1 MSDDRK
7 SNANK
12 PNALIGEQSPYLLQH
27 AYNPVNWLPWG
38 EEAFEKA
45 TTEDKPIFLSIGYST
60 CHWCHVMA
68 HESFEDEEVAQLMN
82 KYFVSV
88 KVDREERP
96 DIDSIYMTV
105 CQMLTG
111 GGGWPLTIIMTP
123 QKKPF
128 FAGTY
133 FPKHSIPGRVGMMEL
148 LPRVHQIWLTRRDEI
163 EKSADSIAQALV
175 QYSKV
180 ESSKKSPDEMVLQ
193 RGFHELNKRF
203 DPVYGGFS
211 PAPKFPTPSN
221 FLFLLRYWKRT
232 NDAPALEMVEKT
244 LQNMRL
250 GGIYE
255 HVGFGFHRYST
266 DSKWMVPHFEKML
279 YDQALLALAYTEAFM
294 ATGKQEYRET
304 AREVISYVLRDL
316 KSPQGAFYSA
326 EDADSEGEEGKFYT
340 WTSDELREILGD
352 VHLLLLSEISDIK
365 EEGNFLEE
373 ATRERTGRNI
383 IHLKEPLAK
392 TASRMG
398 IEPEKLLTQVK
409 EIMEKLFN
417 HRSRRTRPARDE
429 KILTDW
435 NSLMIVALAKAGRV
449 FQDENYIRF
458 AQSALGFILNN
469 SLLKDGTLLH
479 RYGAGRSKIVGNLDD
494 YAFFTWALLELY
506 ESTLKS
512 EYLDRATQI
521 IAYTLKHFWDNEN
534 GGFFFTADHAEKIIT
549 RLKEYYDGAVPSG
562 NSVFALNLLK
572 LARITQDDSFKRK
585 YEELLKSAYYQ
596 LNQNPIGNAFL
607 MAVMEEAIAPEMKVV
622 LRGKLNSPQMKAFRE
637 ALSLLFKPGMTVI
650 YDDTNNPESVPHALV
665 CTQNSCKPPIEDVS
679 ELLRTIDKE

>member
-1 MSDDRK
+1 MSNDRK
-7 SNANK
+7 SNAKK
-12 PNALIGEQSPYLLQH
+12 PNALICEQSPYLLQH

-45 TTEDKPIFLSIGYST
+45 TREDKPIFLSIGYST

-133 FPKHSIPGRVGMMEL
+133 FPKHSVPGRVGMMEL
-148 LPRVHQIWLTRRDEI
+148 LPRAHQIWLTRRDEI
-163 EKSADSIAQALV
+163 EKSADSIAQALI

-180 ESSKKSPDEMVLQ
+180 ESGKKSPDEMVLQ

-221 FLFLLRYWKRT
+221 LLFLLRYWKRT
-232 NDAPALEMVEKT
+232 NDALALEMVEKT

-250 GGIYE
+250 GGIYD

-266 DSKWMVPHFEKML
+266 DSKWLVPHFEKML

-316 KSPQGAFYSA
+316 KSPQGTFYSA
-326 EDADSEGEEGKFYT
+326 EDADSEGVEGKFYT
-340 WTSDELREILGD
+340 WTSDELKEILD
-352 VHLLLLSEISDIK
+352 ESEVFLLSQISKVKDD
-365 EEGNFLEE
+365 GNYFEE
-373 ATRERTGRNI
+373 ATREMAGRNI
-383 IHLKEPLAK
+383 IHLPEPLEK
-392 TASRMG
+392 MASKLSVG
-398 IEPEKLLTQVK
+398 HPELVTRFKG
-409 EIMEKLFN
+409 IMEKLF
-417 HRSRRTRPARDE
+417 HRRAKRIRPHRDE
-429 KILTDW
+429 KVLTDW
-435 NSLMIVALAKAGRV
+435 NSLMIVALARAGRV
-449 FQDENYIRF
+449 FQDENYIRS
-458 AQSALGFILNN
+458 AQSAIRFMLDNL
-469 SLLKDGTLLH
+469 LLKDGTLLH
-479 RYGAGRSKIVGNLDD
+479 SYGGGKSKIVGNLDD
-494 YAFFTWALLELY
+494 YAFLTWALLELY

-512 EYLDRATQI
+512 EYLEKATQMVG
-521 IAYTLKHFWDNEN
+521 YTLEHFWDNEN
-534 GGFFFTADHAEKIIT
+534 GGFFFTADNTERIIT
-549 RLKEYYDGAVPSG
+549 RLKEFYDGAVPSG
-562 NSVFALNLLK
+562 NSVSALNLLK
-572 LARITQDDSFKRK
+572 LACITHDELFKQN

-596 LNQNPIGNAFL
+596 LNQNPIGNTFL
-607 MAVMEEAIAPEMKVV
+607 LAVME
-622 LRGKLNSPQMKAFRE
+622 
-637 ALSLLFKPGMTVI
+637 
-650 YDDTNNPESVPHALV
+650 
-665 CTQNSCKPPIEDVS
+665 
-679 ELLRTIDKE
+679 